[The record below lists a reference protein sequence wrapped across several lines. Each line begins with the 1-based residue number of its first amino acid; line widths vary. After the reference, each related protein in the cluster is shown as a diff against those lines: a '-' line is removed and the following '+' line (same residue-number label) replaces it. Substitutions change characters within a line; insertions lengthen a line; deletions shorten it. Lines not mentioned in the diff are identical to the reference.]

1 MINPA
6 EKLKAKQQEF
16 ISIRELIQR
25 ISRLHPTMSQA
36 QIANWLLIELTDA
49 RPVSPPLLIQ
59 DALGVTRSPALM
71 TPNFAILICSRQRW
85 PTLKWMERLVMD
97 GYLKVI
103 NLTNLITGP
112 MRRMI
117 TNFPSKV
124 LTA

>member
-59 DALGVTRSPALM
+59 DALGVTRAPSFDDPQFCYFDLLSAAM
-71 TPNFAILICSRQRW
+71 ANPKI
-85 PTLKWMERLVMD
+85 D
-97 GYLKVI
+97 GAPCDGWIPESYKPDEFNHRPDEEDDHEL
-103 NLTNLITGP
+103 P
-112 MRRMI
+112 
-117 TNFPSKV
+117 F
-124 LTA
+124 

>member
-59 DALGVTRSPALM
+59 DALGVTRSPGFDD
-71 TPNFAILICSRQRW
+71 PNFAILICSRQRW